1 MKDYTPNWSEEVFV
15 IKKVRDTVPWS
26 YIINDIKGKE
36 IVGTFYENELQRT
49 NQK

>member
-26 YIINDIKGKE
+26 YIINDINGKE